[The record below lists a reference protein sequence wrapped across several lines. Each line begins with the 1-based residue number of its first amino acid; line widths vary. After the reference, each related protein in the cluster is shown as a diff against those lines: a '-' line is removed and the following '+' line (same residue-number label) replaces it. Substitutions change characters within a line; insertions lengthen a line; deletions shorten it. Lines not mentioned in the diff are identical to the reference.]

1 VSKNSTLL
9 QNEKIREYGLALFF
23 FTHVIADILREDELG
38 KNIIENPKTYVTTH
52 KEKLGNALT
61 NLWRIMSPEINWE
74 IDEFTQENDNFFDY
88 KNLFKNSQ
96 FVKSMTGRIKKDYT
110 KATFKDATNAF
121 TKIYE
126 TS

>member
-1 VSKNSTLL
+1 MSKNSTLL